1 MVAPLWV
8 VEDEDVEK
16 EENVEEE
23 WDADVDVLFE
33 DWLEDIVVVVWVG
46 VTWRLGFYVGI

>member
-1 MVAPLWV
+1 VVAPLWV

-23 WDADVDVLFE
+23 WDVDVLFE